1 MKKFKL
7 KKKKLAYGGKPINI
21 DTPAE
26 ATARNNIALA
36 KEILAADNASKGW
49 EMAGNIAMSLGNMFV
64 NAQGGGG
71 GFKDLLPIAKQ
82 DTKTPNFSTSYLP
95 TDKNKFSSQIDYTN
109 LGSMNM
115 GGNKNMFSFAFGGG
129 VPIETMGVDPTDPPV
144 PLYNYDGVK
153 GNFKV
158 RSFMDNEGNVRNY
171 LYSDSDFPYD
181 RETYNHNIR
190 TLEKNNP
197 GHFFLNGDEDENGKR
212 LKGSKAN
219 SVEYF
224 RNGMIWAKDT
234 GDGNKYAY
242 NEKKPTRIHE
252 NTDREKYDALVK
264 FGVTDP
270 NELAKFGHSKQDISI
285 YKKQDERRNVIN
297 NILDEY
303 KKNNKK
309 AFGGNIFGGVPV
321 EVEGQEVAQTPQGD
335 LMQFNGASHE
345 QGGVDV
351 FLPPGTEVYSKRIK
365 VDGVSMAE
373 RKKNRSKQSVKLE
386 DLLRKNMTDILLNNS
401 LKRQQYTNQ
410 QEENADNQIQSLVG
424 SLLPMPEQQKAM
436 GGEKHAWG
444 NPIGLPFTTQRT
456 SYNEYNQPIGIDSS
470 NDNTNYIYGSSNS
483 GEDPILANILKY
495 GRPVYNQPVQG
506 QYTPERTPVANN
518 TVSPVIGNNSVASK
532 RGTNWLNYLP
542 TVGDAATMYGAFR
555 QAYDPMMLTLQNRAN
570 DTPNI
575 NAFKDYGQEGLKTL
589 QATKRFLEHNR
600 DNALNDSLLSRNAQI
615 IRNHEGARGI
625 NTMRA
630 LNMATD
636 AQADK
641 QMRDI
646 YSNYG
651 NQLAGILTNEAN
663 MRNAIDSQVMQGEQT
678 RDTNDRKDRD
688 NFYKQL
694 SEDKQNMGQMYQQQG
709 KTLNQI
715 QKRNQELNSLN
726 TMDMFGTTDK
736 NGNWKLDERKV
747 RRNMG
752 YLRSVNPKELG
763 ISEANWNA
771 MTPQQQA
778 MIIVNNQRVKGK
790 SKKDN

>member
-1 MKKFKL
+1 MKKLKL

-36 KEILAADNASKGW
+36 KEMLAAENASKGW

-64 NAQGGGG
+64 NAQSGNG

-82 DTKTPNFSTSYLP
+82 DTKTPDFSTSYLP
-95 TDKNKFSSQIDYTN
+95 TNKNKFSSQIDYTN

-129 VPIETMGVDPTDPPV
+129 VPMGMMGVDPIKPPV
-144 PLYNYDGVK
+144 PLYNYKGVK

-158 RSFMDNEGNVRNY
+158 RSFVDNEGNMRNY
-171 LYSDSDFPYD
+171 LYSDSNVLYD
-181 RETYNHNIR
+181 RDTYEYNIKI
-190 TLEKNNP
+190 LQENNP
-197 GHFFLNGDEDENGKR
+197 GHFFLNGDEDDNGKR
-212 LKGSKAN
+212 LKNSKAN

-224 RNGMIWAKDT
+224 RNGMVWAKEME
-234 GDGNKYAY
+234 DGNKFEY
-242 NEKKPTRIHE
+242 NEKKPSRGHE
-252 NTDREKYDALVK
+252 NTDRQKYDSLVNY
-264 FGVTDP
+264 GVTDA

-285 YKKQDERRNVIN
+285 YNKQDERKNVIN
-297 NILDEY
+297 NVLDEY
-303 KKNNKK
+303 KKSNKK

-351 FLPPGTEVYSKRIK
+351 SLPPGTEVYSKRIK
-365 VDGVSMAE
+365 VDGVSIAE

-424 SLLPMPEQQKAM
+424 SLLPMPEQKKAFGGDINRMRAVNTFVPQLQNFKLAPIDYNNPLNSVTENSNFNPYRTAM
-436 GGEKHAWG
+436 GNSYE
-444 NPIGLPFTTQRT
+444 NTPT
-456 SYNEYNQPIGIDSS
+456 SIQSNNIPVTSRGIQ
-470 NDNTNYIYGSSNS
+470 NNS
-483 GEDPILANILKY
+483 GD
-495 GRPVYNQPVQG
+495 GRG
-506 QYTPERTPVANN
+506 
-518 TVSPVIGNNSVASK
+518 
-532 RGTNWLNYLP
+532 WLNYLP
-542 TVGDAATMYGAFR
+542 TVGDAATMYGAFK
-555 QAYDPMMLTLQNRAN
+555 QAYDPMMLTLENRAN

-600 DNALNDSLLSRNAQI
+600 DNALNDSLLSRNAQM

-630 LNMATD
+630 LSMATD

-651 NQLAGILTNEAN
+651 NQLVGILNNEAN
-663 MRNAIDSQVMQGEQT
+663 MRNAIDAQVMQGEQN
-678 RDTNDRKDRD
+678 RDTNDRRDRD

-694 SEDKQNMGQMYQQQG
+694 AEDKQNMGQMYQQQG
-709 KTLNQI
+709 KMLNQI

-736 NGNWKLDERKV
+736 NGNWKLDERKIN
-747 RRNMG
+747 RNMG
-752 YLRSVNPKELG
+752 YLRSVNPKEFG